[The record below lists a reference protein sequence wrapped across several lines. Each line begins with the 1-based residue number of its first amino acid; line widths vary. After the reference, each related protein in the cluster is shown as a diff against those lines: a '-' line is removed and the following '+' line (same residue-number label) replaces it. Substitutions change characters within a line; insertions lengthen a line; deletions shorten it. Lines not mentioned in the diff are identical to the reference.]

1 MACSLMMCLQANGLV
16 CDEEEVNKVM
26 GARPRQ
32 GASWESAL
40 AAAQH
45 YGMRATL
52 TTPATVK
59 QLKGWTDRG
68 VPIMIAWNPEGREW
82 SHASVV
88 YHVTEGPIES
98 LDETQTI
105 FGEGP
110 GLYVWVADPNM
121 PNPDKT
127 TRIIHEDLFY
137 GKWYEK
143 WPDYLVRRPACAI
156 EPEITPDG
164 RQVMA
169 SVRTA
174 SSYVPSQK
182 MRQDWSRLV
191 ERALL
196 RQTEGVPSGPLH
208 FASRPGPGQGLPRE
222 AGGRSPNQAGSAAML
237 KRQGLTPV
245 DFMFGEAL
253 PHRRPL
259 VMPGEEVQDRRG
271 KVWFFVGLDEDGKAL
286 LAKDEHELG
295 RMQAQLTRDRLH
307 HQVEGLSRQ
316 AENIAEQHLSSR
328 KRKPTHEVR
337 EKKDPNAPLR
347 APRRK
352 TRDEAARDLA
362 EGRVNIRRGPHA
374 NKPQRGTGAK
384 GKGKAQRHPKHRR
397 DLRQQQASRI
407 ADQWLGNS
415 SMKTSE

>member
-1 MACSLMMCLQANGLV
+1 VRATQMPDKTAKARVTPVRQRTQYSCMACSLMMCLQANGV
-16 CDEEEVNKVM
+16 DCDEGEVNAVM

-59 QLKGWTDRG
+59 QLKEWTDRG
-68 VPIMIAWNPEGREW
+68 VPVMIAWNPEGREW

-88 YHVTEGPIES
+88 FDVTTGDDGELHVH
-98 LDETQTI
+98 
-105 FGEGP
+105 
-110 GLYVWVADPNM
+110 VADPNI
-121 PNPDKT
+121 PNPEKT
-127 TRIIHEDLFY
+127 ERALTADDFY

-156 EPEITPDG
+156 ESEITPDG

-169 SVRTA
+169 STRTA
-174 SSYVPSQK
+174 SSSV
-182 MRQDWSRLV
+182 
-191 ERALL
+191 
-196 RQTEGVPSGPLH
+196 
-208 FASRPGPGQGLPRE
+208 E
-222 AGGRSPNQAGSAAML
+222 AGGRSPNQAGSAARL

-253 PHRRPL
+253 PHRRPI

-271 KVWFFVGLDEDGKAL
+271 QVWFFVGLDEDGKAL
-286 LAKDEHELG
+286 LAKDERELE
-295 RMQAQLTRDRLH
+295 RMKTQLTRDRLH

-316 AENIAEQHLSSR
+316 AENIAEQHMSSR
-328 KRKPTHEVR
+328 KKPTHEVR
-337 EKKDPNAPLR
+337 KKKDPNAPLKVPGR
-347 APRRK
+347 KRR
-352 TRDEAARDLA
+352 DDAARDLA
-362 EGRVNIRRGPHA
+362 EGRVNIRRGPHV
-374 NKPQRGTGAK
+374 NKPQRGTGTK

-407 ADQWLGNS
+407 ANQWLGTS